1 MLKKKNKRGII
12 TDYLGW
18 IILGVIVLVVVII
31 GIIILAGKG
40 TSAIEYI
47 KTLFRFGT

>member
-1 MLKKKNKRGII
+1 MLKKNKKGII

-18 IILGVIVLVVVII
+18 IILGAVVLVIVII
-31 GIIILAGKG
+31 GIIILTGKG

-47 KTLFRFGT
+47 KSLFRFGK